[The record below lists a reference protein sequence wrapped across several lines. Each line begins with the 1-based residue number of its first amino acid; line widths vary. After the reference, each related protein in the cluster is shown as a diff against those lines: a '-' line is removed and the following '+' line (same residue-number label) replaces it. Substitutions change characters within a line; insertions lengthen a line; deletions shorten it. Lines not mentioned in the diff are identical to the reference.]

1 MDKLKRF
8 IDIFVPT
15 ETCNLRC
22 GYCYI
27 TQNRK
32 FNGKLFEFDYSI
44 DDLKK
49 AFSKERL
56 GGVCLINFCAGGETL
71 LSPSMTDIIRALLEC
86 GHYLMIV
93 TNGTLSKRF
102 EEMSNFSSD
111 LKDRLFIKFS
121 FHYLELKNKNLL
133 DVFIKNVELMKDSGI
148 SFTVELAASDDY
160 IPYQE
165 EIIELC
171 ENKFGAK
178 PHITILRDDRKAGL
192 DLLSEFD
199 MDELTNKWKK
209 FDSKL
214 FDFRKKIWQVRRKE
228 FCYAGDWSFCVDLKT
243 GEITKCFGEKCLGNI
258 FDYDKPLKFECVG
271 KNCKY
276 PYCYAGHAFLALGVI
291 PEVDLGSFD
300 ELRDRSVAK
309 WLSPSMKNIMRQK
322 LKDNNKEYYSF
333 RKILISKSV
342 RGKNGKEFKN
352 YTYKLIK
359 KLKNDKAPFVDIVE
373 ARQEIKN
380 YNNKIPKKYYWIFN
394 TVFNKISLN
403 EGMNIK
409 IRALNMKN
417 HKAQGEEIWLVGA
430 LVDNNWYNANELIR
444 GKWLSR
450 NNSIGWRNYDLLKP
464 ISNSVDMLVPYS
476 NKLVL
481 VFEKNKWRG
490 VCEIEFNGKIIK
502 KDCYSKKDDELMF
515 VKIK

>member
-228 FCYAGDWSFCVDLKT
+228 FCYAG
-243 GEITKCFGEKCLGNI
+243 
-258 FDYDKPLKFECVG
+258 
-271 KNCKY
+271 
-276 PYCYAGHAFLALGVI
+276 HAFLALGVI

-394 TVFNKISLN
+394 TVFNKIPLN

>member
-1 MDKLKRF
+1 M
-8 IDIFVPT
+8 
-15 ETCNLRC
+15 
-22 GYCYI
+22 
-27 TQNRK
+27 
-32 FNGKLFEFDYSI
+32 
-44 DDLKK
+44 
-49 AFSKERL
+49 
-56 GGVCLINFCAGGETL
+56 
-71 LSPSMTDIIRALLEC
+71 
-86 GHYLMIV
+86 
-93 TNGTLSKRF
+93 
-102 EEMSNFSSD
+102 
-111 LKDRLFIKFS
+111 
-121 FHYLELKNKNLL
+121 
-133 DVFIKNVELMKDSGI
+133 
-148 SFTVELAASDDY
+148 
-160 IPYQE
+160 
-165 EIIELC
+165 LC
-171 ENKFGAK
+171 
-178 PHITILRDDRKAGL
+178 
-192 DLLSEFD
+192 
-199 MDELTNKWKK
+199 
-209 FDSKL
+209 
-214 FDFRKKIWQVRRKE
+214 
-228 FCYAGDWSFCVDLKT
+228 C
-243 GEITKCFGEKCLGNI
+243 
-258 FDYDKPLKFECVG
+258 
-271 KNCKY
+271 
-276 PYCYAGHAFLALGVI
+276 LALGVI

-394 TVFNKISLN
+394 TVFNKIPLN

>member
-71 LSPSMTDIIRALLEC
+71 LSPSM
-86 GHYLMIV
+86 
-93 TNGTLSKRF
+93 
-102 EEMSNFSSD
+102 
-111 LKDRLFIKFS
+111 
-121 FHYLELKNKNLL
+121 
-133 DVFIKNVELMKDSGI
+133 
-148 SFTVELAASDDY
+148 
-160 IPYQE
+160 
-165 EIIELC
+165 
-171 ENKFGAK
+171 
-178 PHITILRDDRKAGL
+178 
-192 DLLSEFD
+192 
-199 MDELTNKWKK
+199 
-209 FDSKL
+209 
-214 FDFRKKIWQVRRKE
+214 
-228 FCYAGDWSFCVDLKT
+228 
-243 GEITKCFGEKCLGNI
+243 
-258 FDYDKPLKFECVG
+258 
-271 KNCKY
+271 
-276 PYCYAGHAFLALGVI
+276 
-291 PEVDLGSFD
+291 
-300 ELRDRSVAK
+300 
-309 WLSPSMKNIMRQK
+309 KNIMRQK
-322 LKDNNKEYYSF
+322 LKDNNKEYSSF

-342 RGKNGKEFKN
+342 RRKNGKEFKN